1 MTTRVTEALLE
12 GRAQSEGATNPML
25 DLRYGGQFGL
35 SNSLGEWVSNAAYVQ
50 RNMFPILIAAPK
62 FFQNSIHSASL
73 TAQLRALVELHPR
86 SIEGLQSGLTVD
98 TTTTPVGGAGE
109 EQDEIID
116 VKRARSAPVF
126 NFFEKYGRPIQS
138 FLSWW
143 IQYGLM
149 DPDTKQAN
157 VGTLATGYPTDML
170 PDWYSA
176 TGIFIEPDPL
186 HRKVVRS
193 WLCTNMFPKSTGD
206 ITGRRDLT
214 SAMALPDLS
223 IEFTA
228 LSQVGAGVDLLG
240 QKMMDYLNVTNANP
254 NMRSAFIQDIAQ
266 DVLAV
271 QQGYKSKIDDIA
283 TDALA
288 TDAQIG

>member
-12 GRAQSEGATNPML
+12 GRAQSEGVTNPML

-35 SNSLGEWVSNAAYVQ
+35 ANALGEWVSNAAYVQ

-109 EQDEIID
+109 EQDEIIN

-157 VGTLATGYPTDML
+157 VGTLASGYPTDML
-170 PDWYSA
+170 PDQYA
-176 TGIFIEPDPL
+176 MTMMFIEPDPT
-186 HRKVVRS
+186 HRRVVKS
-193 WLCTNMFPKSTGD
+193 WLCTNMFPKGTGD
-206 ITGRRDLT
+206 IIGRRDVT
-214 SAMALPDLS
+214 SALSLQELS

-228 LSQVGAGVDLLG
+228 ITQVGLGVDRFA
-240 QKMMDYLNVTNANP
+240 QQIMDTINITNANP
-254 NMRSAFIQDIAQ
+254 YLREAFIREISQE
-266 DVLAV
+266 VLNANVGYAPNVSNLASSAV
-271 QQGYKSKIDDIA
+271 QA
-283 TDALA
+283 T
-288 TDAQIG
+288 GNF

>member
-12 GRAQSEGATNPML
+12 GRAQSEGVTNPML

-35 SNSLGEWVSNAAYVQ
+35 ANALGEWVSNAAYVQ

-86 SIEGLQSGLTVD
+86 SIEGLQSGMTVD
-98 TTTTPVGGAGE
+98 TSTTPVGGAGE
-109 EQDEIID
+109 EQDEVID

-157 VGTLATGYPTDML
+157 VGTLASGYPTDML
-170 PDWYSA
+170 PDEYTA
-176 TGIFIEPDPL
+176 TCLYIEPDRT
-186 HRKVVRS
+186 HRKVAKA
-193 WLCTNMFPKSTGD
+193 WLCTNMFPKGTGD
-206 ITGRRDLT
+206 ITGKRDLT
-214 SAMALPDLS
+214 SAMSLLELS
-223 IEFTA
+223 VEFSAIT
-228 LSQVGAGVDLLG
+228 QVGLGVDTMA
-240 QKMMDYLNVTNANP
+240 QKLMDAINVTNANP
-254 NMRSAFIQDIAQ
+254 NLRAAFIDSIHA
-266 DVLAV
+266 DV
-271 QQGYKSKIDDIA
+271 QKIKQGYQP
-283 TDALA
+283 
-288 TDAQIG
+288 QINEFSSTAIQAA